1 MATSNRPNIVLTG
14 PLGAGKSA
22 VARRIATL
30 TGREFVDMHAEIVTA
45 HGDLSSKESAAQRDM
60 VERKMVEELAPRRDL
75 VIAAT
80 FTTMLDHEN
89 VVSFLGAQVYH
100 LTADVSTLLER
111 AEKEGIA
118 LRPQLADA
126 DDGDAE
132 SVLQELIDD
141 TAPTLNKF
149 PTIDTTDM
157 DIGDVIDSLRDAG
170 ADIVDPA
177 QVSAT
182 ESAEASNNG
191 MDRTTRIFTYII
203 AAALAVLIV
212 LLFFL
217 LTF

>member
-157 DIGDVIDSLRDAG
+157 DILSL
-170 ADIVDPA
+170 IH
-177 QVSAT
+177 
-182 ESAEASNNG
+182 
-191 MDRTTRIFTYII
+191 I
-203 AAALAVLIV
+203 
-212 LLFFL
+212 
-217 LTF
+217 

>member
-1 MATSNRPNIVLTG
+1 VATSNRPNIVLTG

-30 TGREFVDMHAEIVTA
+30 TGREVVDMHAEIVTA

-80 FTTMLDHEN
+80 STTMLEHEN

-118 LRPQLADA
+118 LRPQLANA

-157 DIGDVIDSLRDAG
+157 GIGDVIDSLRDAG

-177 QVSAT
+177 QLPAT
-182 ESAEASNNG
+182 ESAEVDDNG

-212 LLFFL
+212 LLFFV